1 MRALFSVDLSR
12 PCFQFYPQEVLAD
25 VLRDAARQVLGFDLR
40 HPTAV
45 EVMQRNPPV
54 TLFDDAG
61 REVGRLTFSDD

>member
-25 VLRDAARQVLGFDLR
+25 VLRDAARQVLGLDLR
-40 HPTAV
+40 PLSAV

-61 REVGRLTFSDD
+61 RELGRLEFIED